1 MWKKNG
7 GFVYNVFFLI
17 YTVVPRYFGS
27 LDEQRLRPAIQI
39 SVQQANLCKADSTK
53 KKSSLYAGN

>member
-39 SVQQANLCKADSTK
+39 SVQQANLCKADSTNK
-53 KKSSLYAGN
+53 KK